1 LTGANGNFW
10 RCDCAEQATSRLMTQ
25 FTHTLVVGTVLMTSC
40 LGGSTLCYCTQVQA
54 EVEAAAVNQHVVG
67 ITFTTGTVS
76 AVLPL
81 LPEDQ
86 DLLPPPYEMH
96 VLQQPQ
102 KRAKRRT
109 LNNFRVLTLRS
120 PPAPTDSSQA
130 ATDAAVPALKLDA
143 AAASTATSAP
153 SSRPVSSRGT
163 DHAQTAAHPAVPAPA
178 AAPAPAALIRAASKM
193 TPRGKSS
200 HASAHASRPPSVLE
214 EASPEAPGADK

>member
-1 LTGANGNFW
+1 
-10 RCDCAEQATSRLMTQ
+10 
-25 FTHTLVVGTVLMTSC
+25 VL
-40 LGGSTLCYCTQVQA
+40 QVQA
-54 EVEAAAVNQHVVG
+54 EFEAAAVNQRVVG

-76 AVLPL
+76 AVLPV

-86 DLLPPPYEMH
+86 ELLPPPYEMH

-109 LNNFRVLTLRS
+109 LNYFRVLTLRS
-120 PPAPTDSSQA
+120 PPAAADSSQVA
-130 ATDAAVPALKLDA
+130 SDTAVPALKLDT
-143 AAASTATSAP
+143 AAASAATSAP

-163 DHAQTAAHPAVPAPA
+163 EHTAAADPAASAPA
-178 AAPAPAALIRAASKM
+178 AAPAPAALNRAASKM

-214 EASPEAPGADK
+214 EASQEAPGADK